1 MYRLSAI
8 LQTLT
13 GQWLKGDFAE
23 VLFPPPKKLLPQ
35 ERSGASGYKLVSTTT
50 A

>member
-13 GQWLKGDFAE
+13 GPRLKGDVAE
-23 VLFPPPKKLLPQ
+23 VLFPPKSSSP
-35 ERSGASGYKLVSTTT
+35 RTFGSIGR
-50 A
+50 